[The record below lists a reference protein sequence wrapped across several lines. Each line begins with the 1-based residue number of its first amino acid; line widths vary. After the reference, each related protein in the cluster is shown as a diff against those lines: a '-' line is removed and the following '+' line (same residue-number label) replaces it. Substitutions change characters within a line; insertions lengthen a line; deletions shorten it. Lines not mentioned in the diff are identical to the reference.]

1 MSSNHG
7 DQLTIREYLLGQL
20 NEDSSRAFEQRLLT
34 DDGFYE
40 ELLVG
45 EDELIDQYLAGELK
59 DRETAMFHA
68 NFLSTRERQ
77 QKLSFARAF
86 KKYAAVHANEQFE
99 AQQKRSLSQPSWG
112 PIFTASP
119 WRAVALA
126 AVILLAVTAVWRVF
140 IYRSD
145 VDKGLIALNNAYRE
159 QRPLESRI
167 TKLDYAPFV
176 VTRGGEAPRVDS
188 RERDVAERYLLDAV
202 RDHPGGASY
211 HALGKFYLAER
222 NFDKAIAQFEEAL
235 KVEPNNAL
243 IYADLGA
250 AFLEKGKRDQTAS
263 NIAQAQIE
271 FGRSH
276 ENLSKALELNPNLME
291 ALFNRAIC
299 RENLKLSEQAE
310 ADWRQYLQK
319 DANSQWANEARQHLE
334 KLKAET
340 IKATQNEQQLRED
353 FLSAFQNKDDEKS
366 WETLKH
372 GRTRGGNLIVNA
384 LVLDYLAFA
393 ANDQAD
399 AAADRLRQ
407 ISYAGSIEEAK
418 VKDRHT
424 ADLAKFY
431 QTVTAIDRA
440 ALNEAHDLLRTA
452 TERYNRGEFD
462 EASGFFSQAKDKFA
476 ALRDEPEALVAEAWI
491 GYCQLRTLAVKSG
504 VELFERL
511 VPIFERKHYLA
522 LAAQALQALGD
533 AQSSLAEFSKALAIG
548 DKALALSDNVEDE
561 PNSIRCLALMIS
573 MHLALS
579 DYQQSLQLF
588 ARAAQLGRSIPHDP
602 KLMWPAYYE
611 AGLDFHFMGLP
622 VTAVAFE
629 KEALSLANAADVPL
643 LRSRSLERLG
653 TLYSEQKNFPEAIK
667 SGEQALA
674 EAEEITS
681 ERSRNAVRAH
691 AMLRLARSHGQAGN
705 LPKAVYYLDQSLEL
719 YKKLDSQLYLYE
731 ASKGKLLAHI
741 EMHDQAAAAE
751 LPVVVDLFEKNRAR
765 ITAESQRDKFFDA
778 GQDIYDVAVAF
789 SYKQNAGA
797 DKAFDYAE
805 ASRARSLFEMM
816 NTGVRITDIKNP
828 EIHLEAESH
837 PLPAGFIRERMPQQS
852 QILEYAVL
860 ADKIVIWVVTRSAV
874 KTGESSITSADLD
887 GRIRNFVSTLA
898 QPSGTSLEAVARQG
912 KELHSLLIAP
922 IEKYLDRNLVVCVV
936 PDKSLNYVPFE
947 ALMSETSGRYL
958 IEDYKL
964 QRSPSATVFVE
975 LSDQAKKRERTALEN
990 LLSVGNPAF
999 DQVAFSSLADLPGAK
1014 REAEQISNFYH
1025 PATRLLGP
1033 DATTA
1038 RVMTALPN
1046 ADVVHFATHAV
1057 ADERSPLLSKLLLA
1071 HAPSRTRMTDATD
1084 GVLQAA
1090 DVYGMKLAR
1099 THLVVLSACQT
1110 GIEHAY
1116 RGEGA
1121 IGFARPFLAAGVPLV
1136 VASLWPVD
1144 SEATA
1149 DLMISFHKFRTEQ
1162 KLPTVE
1168 ALRNAQLAYLHNPQK
1183 DPHGTFSWAAFTT
1196 IGGYAVY

>member
-1 MSSNHG
+1 MLFNS
-7 DQLTIREYLLGQL
+7 DEQATVRRYLLGQL
-20 NEDSSRAFEQRLLT
+20 GDEEREQFEQLLLT
-34 DDGFYE
+34 QDDAFAQ
-40 ELLVG
+40 LLAV
-45 EDELIDQYLAGELK
+45 EDELVDEYLSGSLEPDEAEMFAK
-59 DRETAMFHA
+59 HFFNTA
-68 NFLSTRERQ
+68 ERQ
-77 QKLSFARAF
+77 QRLRFAKAF
-86 KKYAAVHANEQFE
+86 KKYAAAHVTEEIEPQPAGTSS
-99 AQQKRSLSQPSWG
+99 RSTWWPV
-112 PIFTASP
+112 FTASP
-119 WRAVALA
+119 WRTVAVA
-126 AVILLAVTAVWRVF
+126 AVILLAATAVWRVF

-145 VDKGLIALNNAYRE
+145 VDKGLIALNNAYKE

-167 TKLDYAPFV
+167 TRLDYAPFV
-176 VTRGGEAPRVDS
+176 TMRGGESTRVNS
-188 RERDVAERYLLDAV
+188 RERDFAERYLLDAV

-235 KVEPNNAL
+235 KAEPNNAL
-243 IYADLGA
+243 VYADLGA
-250 AFLEKGKRDQTAS
+250 ALLEKGKRDQAGS
-263 NIAQAQIE
+263 NSAQGQIE
-271 FGRSH
+271 LGRSH
-276 ENLSKALELNPNLME
+276 ENLSKALELNPNLLE

-299 RENLKLSEQAE
+299 RENLKLSEQSE
-310 ADWRQYLQK
+310 ADWDQYLQK
-319 DANSQWANEARQHLE
+319 DSNSQWANEARQHLE

-340 IKATQNEQQLRED
+340 IKATQNEQRLEGD
-353 FLSAFQNKDDEKS
+353 FLSAFQNKDEEKS

-384 LVLDYLAFA
+384 LVLDYLNFA
-393 ANDQAD
+393 ANGQAD

-407 ISYAGSIEEAK
+407 ISYAGSIEEAR

-424 ADLAKFY
+424 TDLAKFY

-462 EASGFFSQAKDKFA
+462 EAAGFFSQAKDKFA

-491 GYCQLRTLAVKSG
+491 GYCQLRALAVKSG
-504 VELFERL
+504 VELFEHL
-511 VPIFERKHYLA
+511 VPIFEKKHYLA

-533 AQSSLAEFSKALAIG
+533 AQSSLTEFSKALAIG
-548 DKALALSDNVEDE
+548 DKALALSDSVEDE
-561 PNSIRCLALMIS
+561 PNSILCLTLLIS
-573 MHLALS
+573 MHLALG

-588 ARAAQLGRSIPHDP
+588 ARAAQLGQSIPHNP
-602 KLMWPAYYE
+602 RLMWPVYYE
-611 AGLDFHFMGLP
+611 AGLGFHFIGLP
-622 VTAVAFE
+622 ITAVAFE
-629 KEALSLANAADVPL
+629 REALSLANAADVPL

-653 TLYSEQKNFPEAIK
+653 TLYSEQKNFPEAIQ

-674 EAEEITS
+674 EADKITS
-681 ERSRNAVRAH
+681 DRSKTTVRAH
-691 AMLRLARSHGQAGN
+691 ASLRLARSQGQAGN
-705 LPKAVYYLDQSLEL
+705 LTKAVYYFDQSLEL
-719 YKKLDSQLYLYE
+719 YNKLDSQLYLYE

-751 LPVVVDLFEKNRAR
+751 LPAVVDLFERNRAR

-778 GQDIYDVAVAF
+778 GQDIYDVAVEF
-789 SYKQNAGA
+789 SYAQNAGA
-797 DKAFDYAE
+797 DQALNYAE

-816 NTGVRITDIKNP
+816 NTGARITDIKNP
-828 EIHLEAESH
+828 EIHLEAESR
-837 PLPAGFIRERMPQQS
+837 PLPAALIRERMPQES

-860 ADKIVIWVVTRSAV
+860 DDKIVMWVVTRSAV
-874 KTGESSITSADLD
+874 KTGESSITPADLD
-887 GRIRNFVSTLA
+887 GRIRNYVSTLA
-898 QPSGTSLEAVARQG
+898 QPSATSVDAIARQG

-922 IEKYLDRNLVVCVV
+922 IEKYLDHNLVVCVV

-947 ALMSETSGRYL
+947 ALLSESSGRYL

-975 LSDQAKKRERTALEN
+975 LSDQAKKRQRTAHEN
-990 LLSVGNPAF
+990 LLSIGNPAF
-999 DQVAFSSLADLPGAK
+999 DQVVFSSLADLPGAR
-1014 REAEQISNFYH
+1014 REAEQISRLYH

-1038 RVMTALPN
+1038 RVMSALPN

-1057 ADERSPLLSKLLLA
+1057 VDERSPLLSKLLLA
-1071 HAPSRTRMTDATD
+1071 HAPSTTRMTNATD

-1090 DVYGMKLAR
+1090 DIYEMKLAHTR
-1099 THLVVLSACQT
+1099 LVVLSACQT

-1149 DLMISFHKFRTEQ
+1149 DLMINFHKFRTEQ

>member
-1 MSSNHG
+1 MFSNSNE
-7 DQLTIREYLLGQL
+7 QATVRRYLLGQL
-20 NEDSSRAFEQRLLT
+20 SGEAREQFEQLLLT
-34 DDGFYE
+34 QDEVFAQ
-40 ELLVG
+40 LLAV
-45 EDELIDQYLAGELK
+45 EDELVDEYLSGSLESDEVEMFAKHFLN
-59 DRETAMFHA
+59 TA
-68 NFLSTRERQ
+68 ERQ
-77 QKLSFARAF
+77 QKLRFAKAF
-86 KKYAAVHANEQFE
+86 KKYAAAHATEE
-99 AQQKRSLSQPSWG
+99 MKSQPAGTSSRSTWW
-112 PIFTASP
+112 PVFTASP
-119 WRAVALA
+119 WRAVAVA
-126 AVILLAVTAVWRVF
+126 AVILLAATAVWRVF

-145 VDKGLIALNNAYRE
+145 VDKGLIALNNAYKE

-176 VTRGGEAPRVDS
+176 TTRGGESPRVDS
-188 RERDVAERYLLDAV
+188 RERDFAERYLLDAV
-202 RDHPGGASY
+202 RDHPDAASY

-235 KVEPNNAL
+235 KVEPNNTL
-243 IYADLGA
+243 VYADLGA
-250 AFLEKGKRDQTAS
+250 AWLEKGKHDQAAS
-263 NIAQAQIE
+263 SIAQAQIE

-319 DANSQWANEARQHLE
+319 DSNSQWANEARQHLE

-340 IKATQNEQQLRED
+340 TKATQNEQQLRGD
-353 FLSAFQNKDDEKS
+353 FLSAFQNKDDAKS

-372 GRTRGGNLIVNA
+372 GRTRGGNLIVNE

-399 AAADRLRQ
+399 VAADRLRQ
-407 ISYAGSIEEAK
+407 IFYAGSLEEAR

-424 ADLAKFY
+424 SDLARFY
-431 QTVTAIDRA
+431 QTVTAMDCA
-440 ALNEAHDLLRTA
+440 ALNEAHDSLRAA

-462 EASGFFSQAKDKFA
+462 EAAGFFSQARDKFV

-491 GYCQLRTLAVKSG
+491 GYCQLRTLTVKSG
-504 VELFERL
+504 GELFERL
-511 VPIFERKHYLA
+511 VPLFEKKHYLD
-522 LAAQALQALGD
+522 LEAQALQALGD
-533 AQSSLAEFSKALAIG
+533 AQSSLNEFSKALAIG
-548 DKALALSDNVEDE
+548 VRALALSDGVEDE
-561 PNSIRCLALMIS
+561 PNSIRCLTLMIS
-573 MHLALS
+573 MHLALG

-602 KLMWPAYYE
+602 KLMWPTYYE
-611 AGLDFHFMGLP
+611 AGLDFYFMRLP

-629 KEALSLANAADVPL
+629 IEALSLANAADVPL

-653 TLYSEQKNFPEAIK
+653 TLYSEQKNFPEAIQ

-674 EAEEITS
+674 EADKITS
-681 ERSRNAVRAH
+681 ERSRSTVRAH

-705 LPKAVYYLDQSLEL
+705 LSKAVYYFDQSLEL

-731 ASKGKLLAHI
+731 AGKGKLLAHI

-751 LPVVVDLFEKNRAR
+751 LPVVIDLFEKNRAR

-789 SYKQNAGA
+789 TYNQNAA

-816 NTGVRITDIKNP
+816 NTGARITDIKNP
-828 EIHLEAESH
+828 EIHLQAESR
-837 PLPAGFIRERMPQQS
+837 PLPAGLIRERMPPQS

-860 ADKIVIWVVTRSAV
+860 DDKIVMWVVTSSAV
-874 KTGESSITSADLD
+874 KTGESSITPADLD
-887 GRIRNFVSTLA
+887 GRIRNYVSTLA
-898 QPSGTSLEAVARQG
+898 RPSATSLEAVARQG

-922 IEKYLDRNLVVCVV
+922 IEKYLDHNLVVCVV

-947 ALMSETSGRYL
+947 ALMSASSGRYL

-975 LSDQAKKRERTALEN
+975 LSEQAKKRESTAPEN

-999 DQVAFSSLADLPGAK
+999 DQIAFSSLADLPGAK
-1014 REAEQISNFYH
+1014 REAEQIAAFYH
-1025 PATRLLGP
+1025 PAMRLIGP
-1033 DATTA
+1033 DATST
-1038 RVMTALPN
+1038 RVTSALPN

-1071 HAPSRTRMTDATD
+1071 HAPSTIHANATD

-1090 DVYGMKLAR
+1090 DIYEMKLAR
-1099 THLVVLSACQT
+1099 TRLVVLSACQT

-1121 IGFARPFLAAGVPLV
+1121 IGLARPFLAAGVPLV
-1136 VASLWPVD
+1136 VLSLWPVD

-1168 ALRNAQLAYLHNPQK
+1168 ALRNAQLAYLHNLQK
-1183 DPHGTFSWAAFTT
+1183 DPHGTFGWAAFTT